1 MKTLYLDFETYSELD
16 IKAVG
21 SYKYLEH
28 HSTRIVCVGYT
39 WDEYSEATVSWNSG
53 FNPFSDFI
61 QCLKEADVLV
71 AHNAEF
77 DAEVVRRFLVPDIP
91 KEKWRCTMV
100 MSRIAGFP
108 GKLSRAA
115 EAVGLEHQKMGGIDR
130 LMQKFCTPQVQQQL
144 GFDEQEDID
153 LFSRYCWFDVLVC
166 RDLYRALSGVV
177 SVDWASWVTHW
188 AINAR
193 GIPIDEG
200 FCEAASELSACG
212 HDYVADRLY
221 RALGRK
227 PVPASMKAFLEAKG
241 YRPETG
247 GIDDI
252 RRAVPD
258 EDAEIKGIVDL
269 YEVHQ
274 EKSTLKYKVGLNML
288 CTDNRVRGSYM
299 YEGTQTGRYS
309 SYGLQ
314 IHNMKKSDA
323 TSVKAE
329 ALAIKTRFDA
339 LEPHSIRLMN
349 SEAVSEQ
356 MKELG
361 EGVRHMIRA
370 PKGKRL
376 LVSDMSSIEPR
387 ITLALTGDPRL
398 HDVIVGGHDVYKVFA
413 AAFFRVPED
422 QVSKDQR
429 DFVKPLVLGFNYG
442 GGIQAAAKVSKGISS
457 DDAKAAVSAY
467 RALYPVV
474 AGAWKGLDNLLRYKV
489 TTDTYEE
496 AFLAPLKRPVTL
508 CLKSWLGGKA
518 ALVVRLPSGREIVY
532 REFRNSEQGFGY
544 VYTSREGKV
553 ASLYGSKLFNN
564 IVQGIAYDLLAYS
577 LNELERLPGVDTV
590 MHVHDEVVCEVH
602 KDEVFEH
609 ALEVADIM
617 CLNPSW
623 ATGIRRDASI
633 SVTKRYAK
641 L

>member
-16 IKAVG
+16 IKVVG

-28 HSTRIVCVGYT
+28 PSTRIVCVGYT
-39 WDEYSEATVSWNSG
+39 WDDYAEATVPWNSG
-53 FNPFSDFI
+53 VNPFSDFI
-61 QCLKEADVLV
+61 QCLYEADVLV

-130 LMQKFCTPQVQQQL
+130 LMKKFCTPQVQQQL
-144 GFDEQEDID
+144 GFDTQADVD
-153 LFSRYCWFDVLVC
+153 LFSEYCRYDVLAC

-188 AINAR
+188 EINAR
-193 GIPIDEG
+193 GIPIDAE
-200 FCEAASELSACG
+200 FCEAASELSVGA
-212 HDYVADRLY
+212 HDYASDKLY
-221 RALGRK
+221 RVLRYK
-227 PVPASMKAFLEAKG
+227 PAPASMKAFLEAKG
-241 YRPETG
+241 YHPETG

-252 RRAVPD
+252 RRAITD
-258 EDAEIKGIVDL
+258 EDAEIKEIVNL

-323 TSVKAE
+323 TSVAAE
-329 ALAIKTRFDA
+329 ALAIKTRIEA
-339 LEPHSIRLMN
+339 LDLQGIFFRN
-349 SEAVSEQ
+349 SETVSEQ
-356 MKELG
+356 MKALG
-361 EGVRHMIRA
+361 KGVRHMIRA
-370 PKGKRL
+370 PGSKRL

-387 ITLALTGDPRL
+387 ITLALTGDPKL

-413 AAFFRVPED
+413 AAFFQVPED

-429 DFVKPLVLGFNYG
+429 SFVKPLVLGFNYG
-442 GGIQAAAKVSKGISS
+442 GGIQAAAKVSKDISP
-457 DDAKAAVSAY
+457 DEAKAAVSAY

-474 AGAWKGLDNLLRYKV
+474 AGAWKGLDNLLRDRV
-489 TTDTYEE
+489 TGAYGV
-496 AFLAPLKRPVTL
+496 AFPAPLKLPVTL
-508 CLKSWLGGKA
+508 CLKSWVGGGV
-518 ALVVRLPSGREIVY
+518 ALVVRLPSGRDIVY
-532 REFRNSEQGFGY
+532 REFRNREQGYGY

-564 IVQGIAYDLLAYS
+564 IVQGIAYDLLSHS
-577 LNELERLPGVDTV
+577 LNELERLPGVNTV

-602 KDEVFEH
+602 TDEVFEH

-617 CLNPSW
+617 CRNPSW

>member
-1 MKTLYLDFETYSELD
+1 
-16 IKAVG
+16 
-21 SYKYLEH
+21 LEH

-39 WDEYSEATVSWNSG
+39 WDDYSEATVSWNSG

-61 QCLKEADVLV
+61 QCLNEADVLV

-77 DAEVVRRFLVPDIP
+77 DAEVVHRFLVPDIP

-153 LFSRYCWFDVLVC
+153 LFSRYCRFDVLAC

-188 AINAR
+188 EINAR
-193 GIPIDEG
+193 GIPIDAE
-200 FCEAASELSACG
+200 FCEAASELSVDA
-212 HDYVADRLY
+212 HDYASDRLY
-221 RALGRK
+221 RELRCK
-227 PVPASMKAFLEAKG
+227 PAPASMKAFLEAKG
-241 YRPETG
+241 YHPETG

-252 RRAVPD
+252 RRAITD
-258 EDAEIKGIVDL
+258 EDAEIKETVNL

-323 TSVKAE
+323 TSVAAE
-329 ALAIKTRFDA
+329 ALAIKTRIEA
-339 LEPHSIRLMN
+339 LDLQGIFFRG
-349 SEAVSEQ
+349 SESVSEQ
-356 MKELG
+356 MKALG

-387 ITLALTGDPRL
+387 ITLALTGDPKL
-398 HDVIVGGHDVYKVFA
+398 HEVIVGGHDVYKVFA
-413 AAFFRVPED
+413 AAFFQVPED

-429 DFVKPLVLGFNYG
+429 SFVKPLVLGFNYG
-442 GGIQAAAKVSKGISS
+442 GGIQAAAKVSKDISP
-457 DDAKAAVSAY
+457 DEAKAAVSAY

-474 AGAWKGLDNLLRYKV
+474 AGAWKGLDNLLRDRV
-489 TTDTYEE
+489 TGAYGVE
-496 AFLAPLKRPVTL
+496 FPAPLKLPVTL
-508 CLKSWLGGKA
+508 CLKPWLGGKA

-532 REFRNSEQGFGY
+532 RAFRNSEQGYGY
-544 VYTSREGKV
+544 VYTSRNSKV

-577 LNELERLPGVDTV
+577 LNELEKLPGVDTV

-609 ALEVADIM
+609 ALDVADIM
-617 CLNPSW
+617 CRNPNW
-623 ATGIRRDASI
+623 AMGILRDASI

>member
-1 MKTLYLDFETYSELD
+1 MYLDFETYSELD

-28 HSTRIVCVGYT
+28 PSTRIVCVGYT
-39 WDEYSEATVSWNSG
+39 WNDYSEAIVTWNSG
-53 FNPFSDFI
+53 VNPFSDFI
-61 QCLKEADVLV
+61 QFLHEADVLV

-91 KEKWRCTMV
+91 KGKWRCTMV

-130 LMQKFCTPQVQQQL
+130 LMKKFCTPQVQQQL

-153 LFSRYCWFDVLVC
+153 LFSRYCRFDVLAC
-166 RDLYRALSGVV
+166 RDLYYALSGVV

-188 AINAR
+188 EINSR
-193 GIPIDEG
+193 GIPIDKG
-200 FCEAASELSACG
+200 FCEAASELSVGAHG
-212 HDYVADRLY
+212 YASDTLY
-221 RALGRK
+221 RVLKCKIA
-227 PVPASMKAFLEAKG
+227 PASMKAFLEKKG

-258 EDAEIKGIVDL
+258 EDAEMKEIVDL

-274 EKSTLKYKVGLNML
+274 EKSTLKYRVGLNML
-288 CTDNRVRGSYM
+288 CTDDRVRGSYM

-329 ALAIKTRFDA
+329 ALAIKTRIDA
-339 LEPHSIRLMN
+339 LEPHEILLMN
-349 SEAVSEQ
+349 SEAVSKQ
-356 MKELG
+356 MKALG

-387 ITLALTGDPRL
+387 ITLALTGDPKL
-398 HDVIVGGHDVYKVFA
+398 HEVIVGGHDVYKVFA
-413 AAFFRVPED
+413 AAFFQVPED

-429 DFVKPLVLGFNYG
+429 SFVKPLVLGFNYG
-442 GGIQAAAKVSKGISS
+442 GGIQAATKVSKEIGPEE
-457 DDAKAAVSAY
+457 AKAAVRAY
-467 RALYPVV
+467 RALYPIV
-474 AGAWKGLDNLLRYKV
+474 AGAWQGLDDLLRDRV
-489 TTDTYEE
+489 TGAYGVE
-496 AFLAPLKRPVTL
+496 FPAPLKLPVTL
-508 CLKSWLGGKA
+508 CLKPWLGDKA
-518 ALVVRLPSGREIVY
+518 ALIARLPSGREIVY
-532 REFRNSEQGFGY
+532 REFRNSEQGYGY

-564 IVQGIAYDLLAYS
+564 IVQGIAYDLLAFS

-590 MHVHDEVVCEVH
+590 MHVHDEVVCEVYT
-602 KDEVFEH
+602 DEVFEH

-623 ATGIRRDASI
+623 AIGIRRDASI

>member
-28 HSTRIVCVGYT
+28 PSTRIVCVGYT
-39 WDEYSEATVSWNSG
+39 WNDYSEAIVTWNSG
-53 FNPFSDFI
+53 VNPFSDFI
-61 QCLKEADVLV
+61 QFLHEADVLV

-130 LMQKFCTPQVQQQL
+130 IMQKFCTPQVQQQL
-144 GFDEQEDID
+144 GFDTQADRD
-153 LFSRYCWFDVLVC
+153 LFSRYCRFDVLAC
-166 RDLYRALSGVV
+166 RDLYRALKDTV

-188 AINAR
+188 EINSR

-200 FCEAASELSACG
+200 FCEAASELSVGAHG
-212 HDYVADRLY
+212 YASDTLY
-221 RALGRK
+221 RVLRCKIA
-227 PVPASMKAFLEAKG
+227 PASMKAFLEKKG

-258 EDAEIKGIVDL
+258 EDAEMKEIVDL

-274 EKSTLKYKVGLNML
+274 EKSTLKYRVGLDML

-314 IHNMKKSDA
+314 IHNLKKSDA
-323 TSVKAE
+323 TSVAAE
-329 ALAIKTRFDA
+329 ALAIKTRIEA
-339 LEPHSIRLMN
+339 LELQGIFFRV
-349 SEAVSEQ
+349 SEAVSKQ
-356 MKELG
+356 MKALG

-387 ITLALTGDPRL
+387 ITLALTGDPKL
-398 HDVIVGGHDVYKVFA
+398 HEVIVGGHDVYKVFA
-413 AAFFRVPED
+413 AAFYRVPED

-429 DFVKPLVLGFNYG
+429 SFVKPLVLGFNYG
-442 GGIQAAAKVSKGISS
+442 GGIQAATKVSKEIGPEE
-457 DDAKAAVSAY
+457 AKAAVRAY

-474 AGAWKGLDNLLRYKV
+474 AGAWKGLDDLLRDRV
-489 TTDTYEE
+489 TGAYGVE
-496 AFLAPLKRPVTL
+496 FPAPLKLPVTL

-518 ALVVRLPSGREIVY
+518 ALVVRLPSGRDIVY

-544 VYTSREGKV
+544 VYTARNGEV

-564 IVQGIAYDLLAYS
+564 IVQGIAYDLLAFS
-577 LNELERLPGVDTV
+577 LNELERLPGVNTV

-602 KDEVFEH
+602 TDEVFEH

>member
-39 WDEYSEATVSWNSG
+39 WDDYSETIVAWDKDRNS
-53 FNPFSDFI
+53 FSDFI
-61 QCLKEADVLV
+61 QCLYEADVLI

-144 GFDEQEDID
+144 GFDEQADIN
-153 LFSRYCWFDVLVC
+153 LFTQYCRFDVLAC
-166 RDLYRALSGVV
+166 RDLYRALKDTV

-188 AINAR
+188 EINAR
-193 GIPIDEG
+193 GIPIDAE
-200 FCEAASELSACG
+200 FCEAASELSVGA
-212 HDYVADRLY
+212 HSYASDTLY
-221 RALGRK
+221 RVLRCKIA
-227 PVPASMKAFLEAKG
+227 PASMKAFLEKKG

-258 EDAEIKGIVDL
+258 EDAEMKEIVDL

-274 EKSTLKYKVGLNML
+274 EKSTLKYRVGLDML

-314 IHNMKKSDA
+314 IHNLKKSDA

-329 ALAIKTRFDA
+329 ALAIKTRIEA
-339 LEPHSIRLMN
+339 LELHGIFFRV
-349 SEAVSEQ
+349 SEAVSKQ

-387 ITLALTGDPRL
+387 ITLALTGDPKL
-398 HDVIVGGHDVYKVFA
+398 HDVIVGGRDVYRVFA
-413 AAFFRVPED
+413 AAFYRVPED
-422 QVSKDQR
+422 QVLKKQR
-429 DFVKPLVLGFNYG
+429 DFVKSLVLGFSYG
-442 GGIQAAAKVSKGISS
+442 GGIRAAKKVSKGISS
-457 DDAKAAVSAY
+457 DEAKEAVSAY
-467 RALYPVV
+467 RAMYPVV
-474 AGAWKGLDNLLRYKV
+474 AGAWKGLDNLLRDRV
-489 TTDTYEE
+489 TGAYGV
-496 AFLAPLKRPVTL
+496 AFPAPLKLPVTL
-508 CLKSWLGGKA
+508 CLKSWLGGRA

-544 VYTSREGKV
+544 VYTARNGEV

-602 KDEVFEH
+602 TDEVFEH

-617 CLNPSW
+617 CRNPSW

-633 SVTKRYAK
+633 RVTKRYAK

>member
-28 HSTRIVCVGYT
+28 PSTRIVCVGYT
-39 WDEYSEATVSWNSG
+39 WDDYSEATVSWNSD
-53 FNPFSDFI
+53 FNPFSDFL

-91 KEKWRCTMV
+91 KGKWRCTMV

-115 EAVGLEHQKMGGIDR
+115 EAVGLEHQKMGGIGR

-153 LFSRYCWFDVLVC
+153 LFSRYCRFDVLAC
-166 RDLYRALSGVV
+166 RDLYRALKDTV

-188 AINAR
+188 EINSR

-200 FCEAASELSACG
+200 FCEAASELSVGA
-212 HDYVADRLY
+212 HSYASDTLY
-221 RALGRK
+221 RVLRCKIA
-227 PVPASMKAFLEAKG
+227 PASMKAFLEKKG

-247 GIDDI
+247 SIDDI

-258 EDAEIKGIVDL
+258 EDAEMKEIVDL

-274 EKSTLKYKVGLNML
+274 EKSTLKYRVGLDML

-314 IHNMKKSDA
+314 IHNLKKSDA
-323 TSVKAE
+323 TSVAAE
-329 ALAIKTRFDA
+329 ALAIKTRIEA
-339 LEPHSIRLMN
+339 LELQGIFFRV
-349 SEAVSEQ
+349 SEAVSKQ
-356 MKELG
+356 MKALG

-398 HDVIVGGHDVYKVFA
+398 HDIIVNGRDVYRVFA
-413 AAFFRVPED
+413 AAFFQVPED
-422 QVSKDQR
+422 QVSKYQR
-429 DFVKPLVLGFNYG
+429 SYVKPLVLGFNYG
-442 GGIQAAAKVSKGISS
+442 GGIQAAAKVSKGISPEG
-457 DDAKAAVSAY
+457 AKVAVSAY
-467 RALYPVV
+467 RSLYPVV
-474 AGAWKGLDNLLRYKV
+474 SGAWQGLEAMLRDRV
-489 TTDTYEE
+489 TGAYDV
-496 AFLAPLKRPVTL
+496 AFPASLKLPVTL
-508 CLKSWLGGKA
+508 CLKSWVGGGV
-518 ALVVRLPSGREIVY
+518 ALVVSLPSGRDIVY

-564 IVQGIAYDLLAYS
+564 IVQGIAYDLLAFS

-590 MHVHDEVVCEVH
+590 MHVHDEVVCEVYT
-602 KDEVFEH
+602 DEVFEH
-609 ALEVADIM
+609 ALDVADIM

-623 ATGIRRDASI
+623 ATGIRREASI

>member
-1 MKTLYLDFETYSELD
+1 
-16 IKAVG
+16 
-21 SYKYLEH
+21 
-28 HSTRIVCVGYT
+28 
-39 WDEYSEATVSWNSG
+39 
-53 FNPFSDFI
+53 
-61 QCLKEADVLV
+61 
-71 AHNAEF
+71 
-77 DAEVVRRFLVPDIP
+77 
-91 KEKWRCTMV
+91 
-100 MSRIAGFP
+100 
-108 GKLSRAA
+108 
-115 EAVGLEHQKMGGIDR
+115 
-130 LMQKFCTPQVQQQL
+130 
-144 GFDEQEDID
+144 DID
-153 LFSRYCWFDVLVC
+153 LFSRYCRFDVLAC
-166 RDLYRALSGVV
+166 RDLYYALSGVV

-188 AINAR
+188 EINSR

-200 FCEAASELSACG
+200 FCEAASELSTCG

-227 PVPASMKAFLEAKG
+227 PAPASMKAFLEKKG

-252 RRAVPD
+252 RRVVPD
-258 EDAEIKGIVDL
+258 EDAEMKEIVDL

-274 EKSTLKYKVGLNML
+274 EKSTLKYRVGLDML
-288 CTDNRVRGSYM
+288 CTDDRVRGSYM

-329 ALAIKTRFDA
+329 ALAIKTRIDA
-339 LEPHSIRLMN
+339 LEPQRICLMN
-349 SEAVSEQ
+349 SEAVSER
-356 MKELG
+356 MKALG

-398 HDVIVGGHDVYKVFA
+398 HDVIVNGRDVYRVFA
-413 AAFFRVPED
+413 SAFYRVPED
-422 QVSKDQR
+422 QVLKNQR

-457 DDAKAAVSAY
+457 DEAKAAVSAY

-474 AGAWKGLDNLLRYKV
+474 AGAWKGLDDLLRDRV
-489 TTDTYEE
+489 TGAYGVD
-496 AFLAPLKRPVTL
+496 FPAPLKLPVTL

-532 REFRNSEQGFGY
+532 REFRNSKQGFGY
-544 VYTSREGKV
+544 VYTARNGEV

-564 IVQGIAYDLLAYS
+564 IVQGIAYDLLAFS

-590 MHVHDEVVCEVH
+590 MHVHDEVVCEVYT
-602 KDEVFEH
+602 DEVFEH

>member
-28 HSTRIVCVGYT
+28 PSTRIVCVGYT
-39 WDEYSEATVSWNSG
+39 WDDYSEAIVTWNSG
-53 FNPFSDFI
+53 VNPFSDFI
-61 QCLKEADVLV
+61 QCLYEADVLV

-77 DAEVVRRFLVPDIP
+77 DAEVVRQFLVPDIP

-130 LMQKFCTPQVQQQL
+130 LMKKFCTPQVQQL
-144 GFDEQEDID
+144 CFDEQEDID
-153 LFSRYCWFDVLVC
+153 LFSRYCRFDVLAC

-200 FCEAASELSACG
+200 FCEAASELSVGA
-212 HDYVADRLY
+212 HDYASDKLY
-221 RALGRK
+221 RVLRCK
-227 PVPASMKAFLEAKG
+227 PAPASMKAFLEAKG
-241 YRPETG
+241 YHPETG

-252 RRAVPD
+252 RRAITD
-258 EDAEIKGIVDL
+258 EDAEIKETVNL

-323 TSVKAE
+323 TSVAAE
-329 ALAIKTRFDA
+329 ALAIKTRIKA
-339 LEPHSIRLMN
+339 LELQGIFFRD

-370 PKGKRL
+370 PGSQRF

-387 ITLALTGDPRL
+387 ITLALTGDPKL
-398 HDVIVGGHDVYKVFA
+398 HEVIVGGHDVYKVFA

-422 QVSKDQR
+422 QVSKAQR
-429 DFVKPLVLGFNYG
+429 SFVKPLVLGFNYG

-474 AGAWKGLDNLLRYKV
+474 ASAWKGLDDLLRYKV

-496 AFLAPLKRPVTL
+496 AFRAPFKRPVTL

-518 ALVVRLPSGREIVY
+518 ALVVRLPSGRDIVY

-564 IVQGIAYDLLAYS
+564 IVQGIAYDLLAHS
-577 LNELERLPGVDTV
+577 LNELERLPGVNTV

-617 CLNPSW
+617 CRNPSW

>member
-53 FNPFSDFI
+53 FNPFSNFI
-61 QCLKEADVLV
+61 QGLYEADVLV

-115 EAVGLEHQKMGGIDR
+115 EEVGLEHQKMGGIDR

-153 LFSRYCWFDVLVC
+153 LFSRYCRFDVLAC

-212 HDYVADRLY
+212 HDCVADRLY

-227 PVPASMKAFLEAKG
+227 PAPASMKAFLEKKG

-258 EDAEIKGIVDL
+258 EDAEMKEIVDL

-274 EKSTLKYKVGLNML
+274 EKSTLKYRVGLDML

-314 IHNMKKSDA
+314 IHNLKKSDA
-323 TSVKAE
+323 TSVAAE
-329 ALAIKTRFDA
+329 ALAIKTRIEA
-339 LEPHSIRLMN
+339 LELQGIFFRV
-349 SEAVSEQ
+349 SEAVSKR
-356 MKELG
+356 MKALG

-398 HDVIVGGHDVYKVFA
+398 HDVIVNGRDVYRVFA
-413 AAFFRVPED
+413 SAFYRVPED
-422 QVSKDQR
+422 QVLKSQR
-429 DFVKPLVLGFNYG
+429 DFVKSLALGFSYG
-442 GGIQAAAKVSKGISS
+442 GGIRAAKKVSKGISS
-457 DDAKAAVSAY
+457 DEAKEAVSAY
-467 RALYPVV
+467 RAMYPVV
-474 AGAWKGLDNLLRYKV
+474 AGAWKGLDDLLRDRV
-489 TTDTYEE
+489 TGAYGV
-496 AFLAPLKRPVTL
+496 AFTAPLKLPVTL

-518 ALVVRLPSGREIVY
+518 ALVVSLPSGRDIVY

-544 VYTSREGKV
+544 VYTARNGEV

-590 MHVHDEVVCEVH
+590 MHVHDEVVCEVRT
-602 KDEVFEH
+602 DEVFEH

-617 CLNPSW
+617 CRNPSW

>member
-28 HSTRIVCVGYT
+28 PSTRIVCVGYT
-39 WDEYSEATVSWNSG
+39 WDDYSEAIVTWNSG
-53 FNPFSDFI
+53 VSPFSDFI
-61 QCLKEADVLV
+61 QCLYEADVLV

-77 DAEVVRRFLVPDIP
+77 DAEVVRQFLVPDIP

-130 LMQKFCTPQVQQQL
+130 LMKKFCTPQVQQL
-144 GFDEQEDID
+144 CFDEQEDID
-153 LFSRYCWFDVLVC
+153 LFSRYCRFDVLAC

-200 FCEAASELSACG
+200 FCEAASELSVGA
-212 HDYVADRLY
+212 HDYASDKLY
-221 RALGRK
+221 RVLRCK
-227 PVPASMKAFLEAKG
+227 PAPASMKAFLEAKG
-241 YRPETG
+241 YHPETG
-247 GIDDI
+247 GIEDI
-252 RRAVPD
+252 RRSITD
-258 EDAEIKGIVDL
+258 EDAEIKETVNL

-323 TSVKAE
+323 TSVAAE
-329 ALAIKTRFDA
+329 ALAIKTRIQA
-339 LEPHSIRLMN
+339 LDLQGIFFRD

-370 PKGKRL
+370 PGSQRF

-387 ITLALTGDPRL
+387 ITLALTGDPKL
-398 HDVIVGGHDVYKVFA
+398 HEVIVGGHDVYKVFA
-413 AAFFRVPED
+413 AAFFQVPED

-429 DFVKPLVLGFNYG
+429 SFVKPLVLGFNYG
-442 GGIQAAAKVSKGISS
+442 GGIQAAAKVSKDISPEE
-457 DDAKAAVSAY
+457 AKAAVRAY

-474 AGAWKGLDNLLRYKV
+474 AGAWKGLDDLLRDRV
-489 TTDTYEE
+489 TGAYGVEFP
-496 AFLAPLKRPVTL
+496 ALLKLPVTL
-508 CLKSWLGGKA
+508 CLKPWLGDRA
-518 ALVVRLPSGREIVY
+518 ALIVRLQSGRDIVY

-564 IVQGIAYDLLAYS
+564 IVQGIAYDLLAHS
-577 LNELERLPGVDTV
+577 LNELERLPGVNTV

-617 CLNPSW
+617 CRNPSW

>member
-28 HSTRIVCVGYT
+28 PSTRIVCVGYT
-39 WDEYSEATVSWNSG
+39 WNDYSEAIVTWNSG
-53 FNPFSDFI
+53 VNPFSDFI
-61 QCLKEADVLV
+61 QFLHEADVLV

-91 KEKWRCTMV
+91 KGKWRCTMV

-130 LMQKFCTPQVQQQL
+130 LMKKFCTPQVQQQL

-153 LFSRYCWFDVLVC
+153 LFSRYCRFDVLAC
-166 RDLYRALSGVV
+166 RDLYYALSGVV

-188 AINAR
+188 EINSR

-200 FCEAASELSACG
+200 FCEAASELSVGAHG
-212 HDYVADRLY
+212 YASDTLY
-221 RALGRK
+221 RVLRCKIA
-227 PVPASMKAFLEAKG
+227 PASMKAFLEKKG

-258 EDAEIKGIVDL
+258 EDAEMKEIVDL

-274 EKSTLKYKVGLNML
+274 EKSTLKYRVGLDML

-314 IHNMKKSDA
+314 IHNLKKSDA

-329 ALAIKTRFDA
+329 ALAIKTRIDA
-339 LEPHSIRLMN
+339 LEPHEILLMN
-349 SEAVSEQ
+349 SEAVSER
-356 MKELG
+356 MKALG

-387 ITLALTGDPRL
+387 ITLALTGDPKL
-398 HDVIVGGHDVYKVFA
+398 HEVIVGGHDVYKVFA
-413 AAFFRVPED
+413 AAFFQVPED

-429 DFVKPLVLGFNYG
+429 SFVKPLVLGFNYG
-442 GGIQAAAKVSKGISS
+442 GGIQAATKVSKEIGPEE
-457 DDAKAAVSAY
+457 AKAAVRAY

-474 AGAWKGLDNLLRYKV
+474 AGAWQGLDDLLRDRV
-489 TTDTYEE
+489 TGAYGVE
-496 AFLAPLKRPVTL
+496 FPAPLKLPVTL
-508 CLKSWLGGKA
+508 CLKPWLGDKA
-518 ALVVRLPSGREIVY
+518 ALIARLPSGREIVY
-532 REFRNSEQGFGY
+532 REFRNSEQGYGY

-564 IVQGIAYDLLAYS
+564 IVQGIAYDLLSHS

-590 MHVHDEVVCEVH
+590 MHVHDEVVCEVYT
-602 KDEVFEH
+602 DEVFEH
-609 ALEVADIM
+609 ALDVADIM

>member
-28 HSTRIVCVGYT
+28 PSTRIVCVGYT
-39 WDEYSEATVSWNSG
+39 WDDYSEATVSWNSG

-61 QCLKEADVLV
+61 QCLYEADVLV

-77 DAEVVRRFLVPDIP
+77 DAEVVRQFLVPDIP

-130 LMQKFCTPQVQQQL
+130 LMKKFCTPQVQQQL

-153 LFSRYCWFDVLVC
+153 LFSRYCRFDVLAC

-188 AINAR
+188 RINAR
-193 GIPIDEG
+193 GIPIDAE

-212 HDYVADRLY
+212 HDCVADRLY

-227 PVPASMKAFLEAKG
+227 PAPASMKAFLEVKG
-241 YRPETG
+241 YHPETG

-252 RRAVPD
+252 RRAITD
-258 EDAEIKGIVDL
+258 EDAEIKEIVNL
-269 YEVHQ
+269 YEAHQ

-309 SYGLQ
+309 SHGLQ

-339 LEPHSIRLMN
+339 LEPQSICLMN

-370 PKGKRL
+370 PGGQRF

-387 ITLALTGDPRL
+387 ITLALTGDPKL
-398 HDVIVGGHDVYKVFA
+398 HEVIVGGHDVYKVFA

-422 QVSKDQR
+422 QVSKNQR

-442 GGIQAAAKVSKGISS
+442 GGLQAAEKVSKDISP
-457 DDAKAAVSAY
+457 DEAKAAVSAY

-474 AGAWKGLDNLLRYKV
+474 AGAWKGLDDLLRDRV
-489 TTDTYEE
+489 TGAYGVE
-496 AFLAPLKRPVTL
+496 FPAPLKLPVTL
-508 CLKSWLGGKA
+508 CLKPWLGGKA
-518 ALVVRLPSGREIVY
+518 ALVVRLPSGRGIVY
-532 REFRNSEQGFGY
+532 REFRNSEQGYGY

-564 IVQGIAYDLLAYS
+564 IVQGIAYDLLAHS

-609 ALEVADIM
+609 ALDVADIM
-617 CLNPSW
+617 CRNPNW
-623 ATGIRRDASI
+623 AMGILRDASI

>member
-1 MKTLYLDFETYSELD
+1 
-16 IKAVG
+16 
-21 SYKYLEH
+21 
-28 HSTRIVCVGYT
+28 
-39 WDEYSEATVSWNSG
+39 
-53 FNPFSDFI
+53 
-61 QCLKEADVLV
+61 
-71 AHNAEF
+71 
-77 DAEVVRRFLVPDIP
+77 
-91 KEKWRCTMV
+91 
-100 MSRIAGFP
+100 
-108 GKLSRAA
+108 
-115 EAVGLEHQKMGGIDR
+115 AVGLEHQKMGGIDR

-153 LFSRYCWFDVLVC
+153 LFSRYCRFDVLAC

-188 AINAR
+188 RINAR
-193 GIPIDEG
+193 GIPIDAG

-212 HDYVADRLY
+212 HDCVVDRLY

-227 PVPASMKAFLEAKG
+227 PAPASMKAFLEVKG
-241 YRPETG
+241 YHPETG

-252 RRAVPD
+252 RRAITD
-258 EDAEIKGIVDL
+258 EDAEIKEIVNL

-323 TSVKAE
+323 TSIKAE

-339 LEPHSIRLMN
+339 LEPQSICLMN

-422 QVSKDQR
+422 QVSKNQR

-442 GGIQAAAKVSKGISS
+442 GGLQAAEKVSKDISP
-457 DDAKAAVSAY
+457 DEAKAAVSAY

-474 AGAWKGLDNLLRYKV
+474 AGAWKGLDDLLRDRV
-489 TTDTYEE
+489 TGAYGVE
-496 AFLAPLKRPVTL
+496 FPAPLKLPVTL
-508 CLKSWLGGKA
+508 CLKPWLGGKA
-518 ALVVRLPSGREIVY
+518 ALVVRLPSGRGIVY
-532 REFRNSEQGFGY
+532 REFRNSEQGYGY

-564 IVQGIAYDLLAYS
+564 IVQGIAYDLLAHS

-602 KDEVFEH
+602 TDEVFEH

-617 CLNPSW
+617 CRNPSW